1 MSVVSYPMDGK
12 GVQQVWALR
21 DTCFVKEN
29 TIGPYT
35 LEGMSFGEY
44 YEYTLLMLQLLIQVN
59 GLYVAYEAKFA
70 FEDRTDKLTN
80 VVFDRADIPLL
91 IQPEDE
97 QEQRVNAM
105 KRRSTAAD
113 IAELQLSVEFQEM
126 LVSDSQKALGD
137 DDDDDDGEE
146 SPSSPQ
152 AGGNTDTALA
162 SARSA
167 GSGGVS
173 VAELTS
179 NWKCMACSAD
189 NIVNGHNTVDSTL
202 FTCNTCGAPRPLQS
216 TLQFIGNE
224 ELENLA
230 GFQEWYLTKMI
241 PNGQEVK
248 IPNTYKTVEY
258 KYSVK
263 TMVQALQEQNLE
275 ITSSQLNMVRF
286 PEYVTIPEDL
296 LFSYI
301 PNEQGEYG
309 PPYNCQEFASINLRL
324 PSVSDTVRNLTNNTM
339 MPVFNTVAKLIEY
352 TIAKFRNLGQIIDKE
367 TEHRLILKVTGQKEY
382 ILRKNF
388 PLYMFECFARS
399 VRLKESV
406 GLALILLSEEDY
418 NEMLP
423 RMGESVDNYVRDY
436 IDKYGSHTSVNYLQP
451 RVFSSFT
458 GPVLLKD
465 NIASPWFV
473 QIHQLHLPNQELLAQ
488 YDVLSIEVVLL
499 YNGENI
505 LECVMST
512 PQITVPPGLIDASI
526 KAGTFDQPIDY
537 VIPKGLMNSNIDLA
551 NIPETARVVVK
562 LMGSKGGTKPVP
574 IAAANVC
581 LFNHMNELNY
591 SNVTQLEDELFQTF
605 SHPKGR
611 RGRPMPLFQFEK
623 ERKSEEDIYGDKVV
637 PAPGTTKDTS
647 EKTNFGVSPRYSTG
661 GGSTGR
667 GSAGG
672 PPVEEP
678 VDEGDR
684 PFRAQVQDLSLWV
697 PGTNDCDPSAIVL
710 YVSFDWPYYDRLV
723 VAKPRSLSI
732 VEQADDSYID
742 EKIKTRKRVVKVNRR
757 SSILARRALAPPKD
771 PINQEILLIDRIE
784 KLDQLVE
791 LTPEQ
796 KMLLWDCREVCTTR
810 CELLTKFLRSTF
822 WSNALAVEKTRQL
835 LLRWDHREDPL
846 EWLEF
851 LDIRY
856 ADPVVRE
863 LAIQKLSY
871 LDDQRLSEILLQLV
885 QVLKYE
891 PYHDSPLARFLL
903 RRALL
908 APLVIGHP
916 LFWLLRSE
924 MHIPGVRERYGAVLT
939 AYLTYCGPYRDSL
952 ERQVFIN
959 DQLRKVAW
967 GVTRQEKAKMLP
979 FAQAFMNEMNANLK
993 STFSISL
1000 TPKIECKAAKVERV
1014 MSSKK
1019 LPLWITFQNADP
1031 LGEDFS
1037 VIFKVGDDLRQ
1048 DQLTLQLIR
1057 IMDTLWRHGN
1067 PTNPDASTRSM
1078 QSSVDYKTS
1087 SRTNSM
1093 SLPSRTNSTTG
1104 GGGML
1109 RFLTGS
1115 KAKDAADEAIRR
1127 AEEEFYKRLN
1137 EPLDLRMKAYGCSS
1151 SGNNTGM
1158 IEVVLHSKTLADVHK
1173 QYGGSAGAFDKTTV
1187 KNYLAEFNIK
1197 DTFELARDNF
1207 TRTCAGYIVATYVLG
1222 IGDRH
1227 CDNIMVTKD
1236 GKLFHIDFGHFLGN
1250 FKSKMG
1256 IKRERNPFVF
1266 SPEMAFVVSEDT
1278 SEKSF
1283 EYAKFE
1289 GICCRAF
1296 NELRKQGNLIIT
1308 LFTLMC
1314 AAGMPE
1320 LLKREDVE
1328 YLRDMLALDQ
1338 TDARANEKLREELK
1352 SSMGS
1357 ISRQLDNWIHNMK
1370 HKK

>member
-21 DTCFVKEN
+21 DTCFVREN
-29 TIGPYT
+29 TLGPYT
-35 LEGMSFGEY
+35 LEGLSFGEY
-44 YEYTLLMLQLLIQVN
+44 YDYTLLMLQLLIQVN
-59 GLYVAYEAKFA
+59 GLFVAYEAKFA

-80 VVFDRADIPLL
+80 VVFDRADVPLL
-91 IQPEDE
+91 IQPEEE
-97 QEQRVNAM
+97 QEQRVTAM

-113 IAELQLSVEFQEM
+113 VAELQLSAEFQEM
-126 LVSDSQKALGD
+126 LISDSQNALEED
-137 DDDDDDGEE
+137 DDEE
-146 SPSSPQ
+146 DSNDTPSSPPPQ
-152 AGGNTDTALA
+152 PMT
-162 SARSA
+162 ARSNVSA
-167 GSGGVS
+167 GVS
-173 VAELTS
+173 AAELS
-179 NWKCMACSAD
+179 ADWKCMACSAD
-189 NIVNGHNTVDSTL
+189 NHSNGQGPADAAL
-202 FTCNTCGAPRPLQS
+202 FTCSACGAPRPLQS
-216 TLQFIGNE
+216 TLQFTGNE

-230 GFQEWYLTKMI
+230 GFQEWYLTKMN

-248 IPNTYKTVEY
+248 IPNSYKTVEY
-258 KYSVK
+258 RYSVK
-263 TMVQALQEQNLE
+263 TMIQALQDQNLE
-275 ITSSQLNMVRF
+275 ITADQSNMVRY

-296 LFSYI
+296 LFSFI
-301 PNEQGEYG
+301 PNENGECG

-324 PSVSDTVRNLTNNTM
+324 PSTADTVRNLTNNTM

-352 TIAKFRNLGQIIDKE
+352 TIAKFRNLGQIIDKA
-367 TEHRLILKVTGQKEY
+367 TEYRLVLKVTGQKEF

-418 NEMLP
+418 NAMLP
-423 RMGESVDNYVRDY
+423 RMSETVENYVKDY
-436 IDKYGSHTSVNYLQP
+436 INKYGGPTSVNYLQP
-451 RVFSSFT
+451 RVFSSYT

-488 YDVLSIEVVLL
+488 YDTLSIEVLLL

-505 LECVMST
+505 LESIMST
-512 PQITVPPGLIDASI
+512 PPIQVPPGLVENSI

-537 VIPKGLMNSNIDLA
+537 VIPKGLMNSNIDMA

-562 LMGSKGGTKPVP
+562 LLGSKGGSKPVP
-574 IAAANVC
+574 VAAANVC
-581 LFNHMNELNY
+581 LFNHTNELNY
-591 SNVTQLEDELFQTF
+591 SNVTQLEDELLKTYGQ
-605 SHPKGR
+605 PKGR
-611 RGRPMPLFQFEK
+611 RGRPMSLFQFEK

-637 PAPGTTKDTS
+637 PAPGTTKDPT
-647 EKTNFGVSPRYSTG
+647 EKANFGVSPRYSNG
-661 GGSTGR
+661 GASTGR
-667 GSAGG
+667 GSTSSSM
-672 PPVEEP
+672 VEQP

-697 PGTNDCDPSAIVL
+697 PGTNDCDPSAVVL

-732 VEQADDSYID
+732 IEQSDEEYID
-742 EKIKTRKRVVKVNRR
+742 SKLKSKKRSVKVNRR
-757 SSILARRALAPPKD
+757 GSILARRALAPPKD
-771 PINQEILLIDRIE
+771 PTNQELILIDRIE

-796 KMLLWDCREVCTTR
+796 KMLLWDCRETCLVR
-810 CELLTKFLRSTF
+810 SELLTKFLRSTF
-822 WSNALAVEKTRQL
+822 WSNSLAVEKARQL
-835 LLRWDHREDPL
+835 LLRWEHREDPL

-924 MHIPGVRERYGAVLT
+924 MHIPSVRERYGAVLM
-939 AYLTYCGPYRDSL
+939 AYLTCCGPYRESL

-959 DQLRKVAW
+959 DQLRRVAW

-979 FAQAFMNEMNANLK
+979 FAQAFFTEMNANLK

-1000 TPKIECKAAKVERV
+1000 TPKIECKGVRVEKCKV

-1019 LPLWITFQNADP
+1019 LPLWITFENADP

-1037 VIFKVGDDLRQ
+1037 IIFKVGDDLRQ

-1067 PTNPDASTRSM
+1067 PTSSDGASTRSM
-1078 QSSVDYKTS
+1078 QSSVDYKSS

-1093 SLPSRTNSTTG
+1093 SLPSRTTSTS

-1115 KAKDAADEAIRR
+1115 KAKDAADEAIRK

-1151 SGNNTGM
+1151 TGNNTGM

-1207 TRTCAGYIVATYVLG
+1207 TRTCGGYIVATYVLG

-1227 CDNIMVTKD
+1227 CDNIMVSKD